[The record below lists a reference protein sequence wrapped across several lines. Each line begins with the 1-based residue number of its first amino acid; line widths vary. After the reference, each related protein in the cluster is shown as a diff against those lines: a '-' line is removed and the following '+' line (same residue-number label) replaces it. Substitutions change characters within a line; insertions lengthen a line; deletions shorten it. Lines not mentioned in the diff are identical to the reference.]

1 MKRRTFRPRTS
12 PGSVSSPSEDISL
25 LRIGKVVG
33 VFGLRGGMKVE
44 PLTDLFERF
53 TVGRTVYL
61 NGKAYVVERM
71 HLHKQQI
78 RIRLSGIDTIAEA
91 EKQVGKFIHA
101 SREERPVLPTG
112 EYWVDELLG
121 MEVIEE
127 SGEVLGTLDEVI
139 SAPAH
144 DVFRVGSLLIPAVSE
159 FILNVDSTARRITVH
174 LLPGMKSGPLSPP
187 TRHRRHRRKASR

>member
-1 MKRRTFRPRTS
+1 
-12 PGSVSSPSEDISL
+12 
-25 LRIGKVVG
+25 
-33 VFGLRGGMKVE
+33 MKVE